1 MIQHLA
7 RNQAQ
12 KWGIK
17 SQFPFAVMA
26 VFGALMAA
34 QLRAPAVLSLLLAL
48 VLLPMVYARDASKL
62 PVGDTGADSR

>member
-1 MIQHLA
+1 MFQQLEK
-7 RNQAQ
+7 NQAR
-12 KWGIK
+12 KWGFK

-48 VLLPMVYARDASKL
+48 VVLPLVYARDASKL
-62 PVGDTGADSR
+62 PVGKTGADSR